1 MFKKALYKNDGV
13 IKVEAD
19 VYDVITGTPNID
31 MVIEA
36 IRNSPDELHGVVFT
50 GGASEGALLAQGLKK
65 AGLKLPI
72 IGGED
77 LLSTDYLESG
87 DAVEGT
93 LLYSTLSS
101 DEQSSKMA
109 EFIKDYGKA
118 EPDRFAALAYDTFML
133 IGDAIKI
140 AGSTNTSRVKE
151 ALINRGEC
159 EGVTGKTSFSPEG
172 APIKHPLI
180 CKIKRGKNGGQ
191 TVVLK
196 Q

>member
-1 MFKKALYKNDGV
+1 
-13 IKVEAD
+13 
-19 VYDVITGTPNID
+19 
-31 MVIEA
+31 
-36 IRNSPDELHGVVFT
+36 
-50 GGASEGALLAQGLKK
+50 
-65 AGLKLPI
+65 
-72 IGGED
+72 
-77 LLSTDYLESG
+77 
-87 DAVEGT
+87 
-93 LLYSTLSS
+93 
-101 DEQSSKMA
+101 MA

-133 IGDAIKI
+133 VADAIKI
-140 AGSTNTSRVKE
+140 AGSTNTSKVRD

-159 EGVTGKTSFSPEG
+159 EGITGKMSFSPEG

>member
-1 MFKKALYKNDGV
+1 M
-13 IKVEAD
+13 IS
-19 VYDVITGTPNID
+19 
-31 MVIEA
+31 VIEA
-36 IRNSPDELHGVVFT
+36 MRNSPDELHGVVFT
-50 GGASEGALLAQGLKK
+50 GGANEGVLLAQGLKK
-65 AGLKLPI
+65 AGLMLPI

-77 LLSTDYLESG
+77 LLSTDYLEGG

-101 DEQSSKMA
+101 DEKSSKMA

-151 ALINRGEC
+151 ALINR
-159 EGVTGKTSFSPEG
+159 EGM
-172 APIKHPLI
+172 
-180 CKIKRGKNGGQ
+180 
-191 TVVLK
+191 
-196 Q
+196 